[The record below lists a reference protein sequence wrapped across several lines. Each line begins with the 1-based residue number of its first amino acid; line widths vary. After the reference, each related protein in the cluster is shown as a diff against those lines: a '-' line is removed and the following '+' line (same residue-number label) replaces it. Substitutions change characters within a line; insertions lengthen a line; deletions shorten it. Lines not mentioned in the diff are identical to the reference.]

1 MAYRNAGHLR
11 SHLSVFEPTYPI
23 QKGYIAR
30 LLLDHTITEVTTAI
44 KAIVETAEPDKIL
57 NEGTLMGN
65 LSRFKKFFKNKKS
78 NLTREWQSLIKL
90 FLEHF
95 PITFRSLPSLPAS
108 ANIIP
113 ITPTSSSSSVSN
125 FPELTCTPI
134 SETQNS
140 TDTTPPQMQIL
151 QTFVASDSESCGLS
165 SPNKLKVDCA
175 SCVSKEQTNLQLME
189 EIKELQQQLNEVRTT
204 VGAGC
209 SLKRLN
215 EKLKRKNE
223 SIRLWKSKYAVVK
236 KECKN
241 TKRRKESLNVSQQQ
255 IETLERHMDEL
266 QEEKQNL
273 SVVIEQQRRLHEKL
287 EEDYVSLKCKY
298 VKLHRES
305 NSVKNAMHV
314 TVKDLIYKN
323 AQLEHQVVMLTHC
336 RDVVSQKNDENT
348 MDR

>member
-1 MAYRNAGHLR
+1 MAYRNVDHLR

-30 LLLDHTITEVTTAI
+30 LLLDHTIKEVTTAV
-44 KAIVETAEPDKIL
+44 KAIVEMAEPNKIL
-57 NEGTLMGN
+57 NEGSLKVN
-65 LSRFKKFFKNKKS
+65 LSRFKKFFKYKKN
-78 NLTREWQSLIKL
+78 NLTRDWQSIIKL

-95 PITFRSLPSLPAS
+95 PITFRSLPSS

-134 SETQNS
+134 SETQNPI
-140 TDTTPPQMQIL
+140 DTTPPQMQIL

-165 SPNKLKVDCA
+165 SPKKLKDDCT

-189 EIKELQQQLNEVRTT
+189 EIKELQKQLNEVRTT

-215 EKLKRKNE
+215 EKLKRKNG
-223 SIRLWKSKYAVVK
+223 SIRLWKSRYAVVK

-241 TKRRKESLNVSQQQ
+241 TKRQKEFLNVSQQQ
-255 IETLERHMDEL
+255 MEILERQNDEL

-287 EEDYVSLKCKY
+287 EEDYALLKCKY

-348 MDR
+348 MDRL